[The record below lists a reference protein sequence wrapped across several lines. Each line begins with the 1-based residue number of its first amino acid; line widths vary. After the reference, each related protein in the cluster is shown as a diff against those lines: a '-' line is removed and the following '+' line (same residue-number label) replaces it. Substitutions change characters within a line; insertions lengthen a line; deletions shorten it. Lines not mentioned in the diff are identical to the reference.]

1 MNRTLDRLL
10 IGIMSFGYLIAAIF
24 LVGLAFGWMTPL
36 ETVRYYL
43 LQSTNSWIM
52 GITGIILFL
61 LSFALFIGV
70 FRPKP
75 VRNTVVH
82 ETPLGSIKITLAA
95 LDNLVIKAARSV
107 QGIREVKAYIK
118 AQQNYVSIQLTVQVQ
133 PDLNIPQMTEELQKK
148 VKEYLTKT
156 TGINVHDVRVIV
168 NRITWEVKNR
178 VE

>member
-61 LSFALFIGV
+61 LSFALFIG
-70 FRPKP
+70 
-75 VRNTVVH
+75 VVH